1 MRKILKMLKVA
12 EVVAVIMG
20 FAAIGLVISM
30 MVGCDGSGGM
40 GGQGLSFK
48 DITVAEGG
56 HFEVKV
62 DIEDGGTLSNP
73 SVGVGREP
81 TTQPSK

>member
-1 MRKILKMLKVA
+1 MEKNMRIL
-12 EVVAVIMG
+12 AVILVLMIV
-20 FAAIGLVISM
+20 IGLAGILI
-30 MVGCDGSGGM
+30 GCDGSGGM

-48 DITVAEGG
+48 DITVAAGG

-62 DIEDGGTLSNP
+62 DIDDGGTFTNP
-73 SVGVGREP
+73 SVSVDREP

>member
-1 MRKILKMLKVA
+1 MGCLKKCGVILVPWLLA
-12 EVVAVIMG
+12 VVMVWAT
-20 FAAIGLVISM
+20 
-30 MVGCDGSGGM
+30 VGCDGSGGM

-62 DIEDGGTLSNP
+62 DIDDGGTFTNP
-73 SVGVGREP
+73 SVSVDREP
-81 TTQPSK
+81 TTQPSQ